1 MSHAGWR
8 VAHAEWRAGAPRR
21 EPPVTCNAAMT
32 CNGFLFAGNAAV
44 TCNAGGAL
52 TFQKVW
58 KRPSPREYVAIR
70 RLGRLILFRTKRV
83 ADEAINSTLDRGV
96 IAPALGL

>member
-52 TFQKVW
+52 TFQT
-58 KRPSPREYVAIR
+58 RHSFSRGGARE
-70 RLGRLILFRTKRV
+70 
-83 ADEAINSTLDRGV
+83 GV
-96 IAPALGL
+96 RCEGKD